1 MVELEIDIVTR
12 AKPKMKARQVAYYT
26 LKAPTDGEQLKTGHL
41 SNRHFNR

>member
-12 AKPKMKARQVAYYT
+12 AKPKMKARQVAYCT